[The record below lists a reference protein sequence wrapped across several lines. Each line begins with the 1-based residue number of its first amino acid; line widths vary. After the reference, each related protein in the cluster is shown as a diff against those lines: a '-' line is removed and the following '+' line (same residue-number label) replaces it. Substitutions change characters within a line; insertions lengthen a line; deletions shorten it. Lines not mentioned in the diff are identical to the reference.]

1 MSVRITNRSGATA
14 DLAPEAVP
22 ATPAPGV
29 RRAPSGGGTLRAG
42 RRGWR
47 FASQD
52 AGGDAASDALD
63 DAVSPALAPLMRAP
77 RRPRRRGARG
87 ADVPGAEAEYE
98 QADERQVRA
107 RAGRSQAT
115 LSVAVGGASGGRGG
129 GDHEGGD
136 GGARQQRMHAVV
148 HAAEAHTGT
157 AAATQPTPVEIARR
171 VDQVIDLFGVELR
184 RRAGDPDGMRDTLA
198 HAVFALTRVELD
210 HTGSTPLRHAA
221 WRLMAD
227 HLAAAQQAHDEAQ
240 DTTHDAAP
248 DTLRAIRERLAALFG
263 DGTPAG
269 SDALRRFQL
278 LAPLWLLNAARPR
291 RVRDARRAAARL
303 RMMLA
308 DGDAD

>member
-1 MSVRITNRSGATA
+1 MSIRVTNRPGTAA
-14 DLAPEAVP
+14 DLAPEAVQP
-22 ATPAPGV
+22 AAPVPGA
-29 RRAPSGGGTLRAG
+29 RRAPSSGGTLRAG

-47 FASQD
+47 FASPD
-52 AGGDAASDALD
+52 AAGDAPSDTLD
-63 DAVSPALAPLMRAP
+63 DAVSPALAPLTRAP

-107 RAGRSQAT
+107 RAGRSQAS

-129 GDHEGGD
+129 GGHEGSD
-136 GGARQQRMHAVV
+136 DGARQQRTLAAV
-148 HAAEAHTGT
+148 HAAESHAGT
-157 AAATQPTPVEIARR
+157 TASAPPVPAEIARR

-184 RRAGDPDGMRDTLA
+184 RHSGDPRGVRDALA
-198 HAVFALTRVELD
+198 HAVFALTRIERD
-210 HTGSTPLRHAA
+210 HAGSTPLRHAA

-227 HLAAAQQAHDEAQ
+227 HLGAAQPNR
-240 DTTHDAAP
+240 DAAP
-248 DTLRAIRERLAALFG
+248 DTLREIRERLAALFA
-263 DGTPAG
+263 DGTPAA

-291 RVRDARRAAARL
+291 RERDARRAAARL

-308 DGDAD
+308 DGDAV